1 MINALGIVNFPNNA
15 VKIKG
20 MSEYRTIAAM
30 SFLGRYRIIDFV
42 LSNMVNSG
50 ITNIEVLVRE
60 QPRSLVEH
68 LGSGTQYNINP
79 KHGGIQMLYPD
90 HQAVSDAYYHDM
102 FLMNENLEVFR
113 GSKRKYVVIA
123 QSYMI
128 CSINFADVIKAHEE
142 SGADITCVYGET
154 KKGKT
159 SFIGCKMP
167 KLDKY
172 GRIHEVNN
180 NVGYDN
186 KANILTET
194 YVMKRELFL
203 DLIEKSYEIS
213 PLFNFIDI
221 IKHHLGTLNVRG
233 YKYDGYLA
241 CINTLEEYYRINM
254 EFLNP
259 ETFAQLFK
267 EDWPIYTKTNDSP
280 PAFYS
285 STGHAKNCLIAN
297 GCIIEGDL
305 QNCILGRGVHVEK
318 GSVIKNALLLPNT
331 YVGPYSHIEYAIVDK
346 HARVENQKEIIGTKD
361 NIVYIKR
368 RDRV

>member
-1 MINALGIVNFPNNA
+1 
-15 VKIKG
+15 
-20 MSEYRTIAAM
+20 
-30 SFLGRYRIIDFV
+30 
-42 LSNMVNSG
+42 
-50 ITNIEVLVRE
+50 
-60 QPRSLVEH
+60 
-68 LGSGTQYNINP
+68 
-79 KHGGIQMLYPD
+79 
-90 HQAVSDAYYHDM
+90 
-102 FLMNENLEVFR
+102 
-113 GSKRKYVVIA
+113 
-123 QSYMI
+123 
-128 CSINFADVIKAHEE
+128 
-142 SGADITCVYGET
+142 
-154 KKGKT
+154 
-159 SFIGCKMP
+159 
-167 KLDKY
+167 
-172 GRIHEVNN
+172 
-180 NVGYDN
+180 
-186 KANILTET
+186 
-194 YVMKRELFL
+194 MKRELFL

-241 CINTLEEYYRINM
+241 CVNTLEEYYRINM

-297 GCIIEGDL
+297 GCVIEGDL

-318 GSVIKNALLLPNT
+318 GCVIKNALLLPNT
-331 YVGPYSHIEYAIVDK
+331 YVGPYSHIEYTILDK

-361 NIVYIKR
+361 KVVYIKR

>member
-20 MSEYRTIAAM
+20 MSDYRTIAAM

-50 ITNIEVLVRE
+50 ITNIEVMVRE
-60 QPRSLVEH
+60 KPRSLVEH

-79 KHGGIQMLYPD
+79 KHGHIQMLYPD

-102 FLMNENLEVFR
+102 FLMNENLETFR
-113 GSKRKYVVIA
+113 GSHRKYVVIA
-123 QSYMI
+123 QSYMV
-128 CSINFADVIKAHEE
+128 CTINFADVIKAHEE
-142 SGADITCVYGET
+142 SGADITCVYSEV
-154 KKGKT
+154 KGAKS

-167 KLDKY
+167 VIDKY
-172 GRIHEVNN
+172 GRIHEINN

-194 YVMKRELFL
+194 YVMSRELFVEL
-203 DLIEKSYEIS
+203 VEKSYEIS

-221 IKHHLGTLNVRG
+221 IKHHLGSLNVRG
-233 YKYDGYLA
+233 YKYEGYLA
-241 CINTLEEYYRINM
+241 CVNTLNEYYRLNM
-254 EFLNP
+254 EGLNP
-259 ETFAQLFK
+259 EVFAQLFK
-267 EDWPIYTKTNDSP
+267 PQWPIYTKTNDSP

-297 GCIIEGDL
+297 GCVIEGDL
-305 QNCILGRGVHVEK
+305 QNCILGRGVKVEK

-331 YVGPYSHIEYAIVDK
+331 YVGPYSHIEYAILDK
-346 HARVENQKEIIGTKD
+346 HSRVEMKKEIIGTKD
-361 NIVYIKR
+361 NLVYIKR

>member
-20 MSEYRTIAAM
+20 MSDYRTIAAM

-50 ITNIEVLVRE
+50 INRIEVMVRE

-128 CSINFADVIKAHEE
+128 CSIDFGDVIKAHEE

-172 GRIHEVNN
+172 GRIHELNN

-203 DLIEKSYEIS
+203 ELVEKSYEIS

-221 IKHHLGTLNVRG
+221 IKHHLPTLNVRG
-233 YKYDGYLA
+233 YKYEGYLA
-241 CINTLEEYYRINM
+241 CVNTLQEYYRINM
-254 EFLNP
+254 ECLNP
-259 ETFAQLFK
+259 EIFAQLFK
-267 EDWPIYTKTNDSP
+267 EGWPIYTKTNDSP

-318 GSVIKNALLLPNT
+318 GCVIKNSLLLPNT
-331 YVGPYSHIEYAIVDK
+331 YIGPYSHIEYAILDK
-346 HARVENQKEIIGTKD
+346 HARVENQKDIIGTKD
-361 NIVYIKR
+361 KLVYIKR